1 MENQTETHAQ
11 THEEWAR
18 ETIEKRRALA
28 YADPETGSDRY
39 FLESMR
45 MQQMGL
51 PGWEEIKDLGIA
63 RYLEIQAENPYPEI

>member
-1 MENQTETHAQ
+1 MDNQIETQPHP
-11 THEEWAR
+11 EWAR

>member
-1 MENQTETHAQ
+1 MEDQTEQ
-11 THEEWAR
+11 QPHEEWAR
-18 ETIEKRRALA
+18 ETIENRRALA

-39 FLESMR
+39 FLEAMR

-63 RYLEIQAENPYPEI
+63 RYLEIQSENPYPEI

>member
-1 MENQTETHAQ
+1 MENQTETQ
-11 THEEWAR
+11 PHEEWAR

-28 YADPETGSDRY
+28 YADPETGSDRH
-39 FLESMR
+39 FLEAMR

>member
-1 MENQTETHAQ
+1 MEDQTEIQ

-39 FLESMR
+39 FLEATR
-45 MQQMGL
+45 MKEMDL
-51 PGWEEIKDLGIA
+51 PGWEAVRDQGIA
-63 RYLEIQAENPYPEI
+63 RYLEIQTENPYPET

>member
-1 MENQTETHAQ
+1 MEDIEITPQQ
-11 THEEWAR
+11 PHEEWAR

-39 FLESMR
+39 FLKATR

-51 PGWEEIKDLGIA
+51 EGWEAVRDQGIA
-63 RYLEIQAENPYPEI
+63 RYLEIQSENPYPTE